1 MGGAASLRR
10 MRRRLPLGCLLTL
23 SLLAFAGPAQAA
35 RLAKIADG
43 LNQPLYVTQAP
54 GDGTRL
60 FIVLKGGA
68 IRVMKNGS
76 LLRTPFLSL
85 RGKVSTGGEQGLL
98 GLAFDPRYR
107 SNGRF
112 FVSYTNLAGDSRVV
126 AYHRQTADRANPRSG
141 RVFLKVDQPYANHNG
156 GHIAFGP
163 DGKLY
168 VGLGDG
174 GSAGDPQNRG
184 QRKWGLLAKIL
195 KLDVSRRPP
204 RIVRYAY
211 GVRNPWRFSFD
222 RKRGDL
228 WIGDVGQGS
237 WEEVDVIR
245 AGTPRGTNLGWSYYE
260 GTHVFKRQPIDRSR
274 LKFPAAEYSHAGGN
288 CSVTGGY
295 VYRGTAIPRLRGWYL
310 YADYC
315 SGRVWKRPATGGRSQ
330 QMSFSGDVGQLAS
343 FGEGLGGGLFVLSLS
358 GGIYRIVA

>member
-10 MRRRLPLGCLLTL
+10 MRRRLPLGCLLAL
-23 SLLAFAGPAQAA
+23 SLLAFPGPAQAA

-60 FIVLKGGA
+60 FVVLKGGA

-76 LLRTPFLSL
+76 LLRTPFLNL

-112 FVSYTNLAGDSRVV
+112 FVSYTNLTGDSRVM

-245 AGTPRGTNLGWSYYE
+245 AGTSRGTNLGWSYYE
-260 GTHVFKRQPIDRSR
+260 GTHMFKRQPIDRSR

-343 FGEGLGGGLFVLSLS
+343 FGEGLGGGLFVVSLS
-358 GGIYRIVA
+358 GAIYRIVP